1 MNQELIIRY
10 QEGYRAAASAIHF
23 GNGIRAFGLLLGTA
37 IVIMGFSAGAGG
49 DLRTMGWLLGGGV
62 LAALALASI
71 GMFIGVQGRLLRGTL
86 DTSAMSNPML
96 TPHERSRAIER
107 V

>member
-37 IVIMGFSAGAGG
+37 VVILGIAAGAGG
-49 DLRTMGWLLGGGV
+49 DLHSMGWLLGAGV
-62 LAALALASI
+62 LAAVALASLGI
-71 GMFIGVQGRLLRGTL
+71 FIGVQGRLLRGTL

-96 TPHERSRAIER
+96 TPHERSLAIER